1 MFHVTIEPNEGIR
14 QFVTRIGYK
23 IIYTTDRNYFDL
35 FSVNSEKVK
44 RFRDEMISK
53 KVLASG

>member
-1 MFHVTIEPNEGIR
+1 MFHDAIEPNKGIR
-14 QFVTRIGYK
+14 RFAARIDRK
-23 IIYTTDRNYFDL
+23 IIYTTKRDYFDL

-44 RFRDEMISK
+44 RLRDEMISK